1 MMYNVSM
8 NKLNCLNSS
17 ISGSVFRSE
26 KLVEFNFTNLNWK
39 LVVKDEFTAMER
51 LGEMKE
57 FVAENVEFLSRKV
70 KDIVLLNLLNNKNQ
84 FVTMRW
90 TDMDEIEG
98 LSYMKWG
105 EENIKKIMSK
115 VTKNK
120 RATKQLIWLYLL
132 SWNLKYNEEFKFEY
146 ELD

>member
-1 MMYNVSM
+1 M
-8 NKLNCLNSS
+8 NKLNCLSGS

-39 LVVKDEFTAMER
+39 LVVKDEFTEMER

-57 FVAENVEFLSRKV
+57 FVAENVEFLIRKI
-70 KDIVLLNLLNNKNQ
+70 KDVVLINLLNNKNQ

-90 TDMDEIEG
+90 TDMNEMEG
-98 LSYMKWG
+98 LHYMKWG
-105 EENIKKIMSK
+105 EENIEKILSA

-146 ELD
+146 KLD